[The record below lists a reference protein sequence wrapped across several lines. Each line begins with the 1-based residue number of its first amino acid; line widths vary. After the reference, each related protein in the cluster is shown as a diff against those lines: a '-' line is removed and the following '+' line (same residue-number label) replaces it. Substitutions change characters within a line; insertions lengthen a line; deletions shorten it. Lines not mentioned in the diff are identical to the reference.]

1 MGLVEPG
8 GRLPPAGLGRLVLGL
23 ASGVLGILWSTD
35 AGLTGPDHRA
45 DPQRESRSRSMAR
58 PREIQ
63 LTKVTLGHAQDDR
76 DHRATQ
82 RVTGGAITDPDGG

>member
-1 MGLVEPG
+1 
-8 GRLPPAGLGRLVLGL
+8 
-23 ASGVLGILWSTD
+23 
-35 AGLTGPDHRA
+35 
-45 DPQRESRSRSMAR
+45 MAR